1 MKQAIFI
8 LSDPRGSSD
17 EAVARVLNALAFGDE
32 CKRSGDD
39 LDLVFAGAGTRWP
52 QELTKLTHPGNERYN
67 SLREHVRGAS
77 RSCAARN
84 GATEGLAAAGVPL
97 INDNTVP
104 GTQGVASIR
113 RYYAEGWH
121 VTVF

>member
-1 MKQAIFI
+1 MKHAIFI
-8 LSDPRGSSD
+8 LTDPKTNAD
-17 EAVARVLNALAFGDE
+17 ESIARVMNALGFADE
-32 CKRSGDD
+32 CKRSGDE
-39 LDLVFAGAGTRWP
+39 LDIVFAGAGTRWP
-52 QELTKLTHPGNERYN
+52 QELTRLDHPGNTRYA

-97 INDNTVP
+97 IGDNAVP
-104 GTQGVASIR
+104 GSAGVASYR